1 MQKVF
6 SFNALTQIM
15 TKYGDKFVNSLG
27 ITLALSAIA
36 VFFGCVFGT
45 FLALMRRSKFAVLRG
60 IATAY
65 TEIIRNTPLLLQ
77 LYLFFFLL
85 PEIAPLPFLKD
96 KFVCVAF
103 ALCCNSAAYVS
114 EVIRAGIQAVDKGQ
128 SEAARSLGL
137 SSSQTMTK
145 VVLPQAIRNILPAL
159 CNEFVT
165 VVKETSLG
173 ATFFVGGL
181 MTQANTI
188 SGLTTRRI
196 ETLVISGVFYF
207 IINFAMSKVVSHM
220 ERRMQGGKQQ

>member
-1 MQKVF
+1 MQKIF
-6 SFNALTQIM
+6 SVSALTQIVN
-15 TKYGDKFVNSLG
+15 KYGYLYFNSLG
-27 ITLALSAIA
+27 TTLALSAIA

-45 FLALMRRSKFAVLRG
+45 FLALMRRSNFSPLRWL
-60 IATAY
+60 ATAY
-65 TEIIRNTPLLLQ
+65 TELIRNTPMLLQ
-77 LYLFFFLL
+77 IYLAFFVL
-85 PEIAPLPFLKD
+85 PELVPFNVG
-96 KFVCVAF
+96 KFACVAF

-137 SSSQTMTK
+137 SPAQTMIQ

-173 ATFFVGGL
+173 AVFFVGEL
-181 MTQANTI
+181 MTQANTL

-196 ETLVISGVFYF
+196 ETLVIAAFYYF
-207 IINFAMSKVVSHM
+207 IINFSMSKLVAYL
-220 ERRMQGGKQQ
+220 ERRMQGGKQR